1 MTMAE
6 RYEDDYIVPFEM
18 GLQSS
23 ETILMWGLG
32 GLAWLISLISM
43 GFLLGWNVTAFGMIM
58 YAFGLILVLGS
69 QIVSSYDPIKTT
81 RFPVNGL
88 LLWLWILVLSFFILL
103 KGWSVYIGSSGT
115 GTVIFIIA
123 FIAISILAT
132 GGLLVANFLTSTK
145 IVTWMNQPM
154 NTFFLVAGIGA
165 TLASVLHMGFSN
177 SDLMFID
184 KLSFMDW
191 LLIAVFAF
199 SYLLFIELNHA
210 AHRFNEIISYAKKK
224 AVGEFSLTPVINNY
238 YIMGFILMVI
248 VLVAFI
254 TLLVVNFFLR
264 WVAPFF
270 NENVAD
276 SVMMNTV
283 YSLFL
288 TSMVLLIPLFIVMIL
303 FFSYRAKKEKE
314 EEDALRRNAEKSQ
327 RAVY

>member
-1 MTMAE
+1 MAE

-32 GLAWLISLISM
+32 GITWLISFLAM
-43 GFLLGWNVTAFGMIM
+43 GFMLGWNLTAFGIIM
-58 YAFGLILVLGS
+58 YALGLLLVLGS
-69 QIVSSYDPIKTT
+69 QVVSPYDPMKTT
-81 RFPVNGL
+81 RFPVTGL
-88 LLWLWILVLSFFILL
+88 LLWLWILILSFFILF

-115 GTVIFIIA
+115 GAVVFVII

-132 GGLLVANFLTSTK
+132 GGLLVANFMTTIK
-145 IVTWMNQPM
+145 IVNWMNQTM
-154 NTFFLVAGIGA
+154 NTFLLVAGIGA
-165 TLASVLHMGFSN
+165 TLASIIHMGFSN
-177 SDLMFID
+177 SELIFID
-184 KLSFMDW
+184 KLSFVDW
-191 LLIAVFAF
+191 LLVAVFAF
-199 SYLLFIELNHA
+199 NYLLFIELNHA

-248 VLVAFI
+248 INVAFLV
-254 TLLVVNFFLR
+254 LLVVNFFLR
-264 WVAPFF
+264 WVSPFF
-270 NENVAD
+270 NETLSS
-276 SVMMNTV
+276 SVMMNSV

-288 TSMVLLIPLFIVMIL
+288 TSMLILVPLFILMIL

-314 EEDALRRNAEKSQ
+314 EEESLRRSTDKGQ

>member
-1 MTMAE
+1 MAE

-18 GLQSS
+18 GLQAS

-32 GLAWLISLISM
+32 ALCWLVSLVAM
-43 GFLLGWNVTAFGMIM
+43 GILIGWNLTAFGIIM
-58 YAFGLILVLGS
+58 YALGLIFVLGS
-69 QIVSSYDPIKTT
+69 QVVSPYDPMRTT
-81 RFPVNGL
+81 RFPLTGL

-115 GTVIFIIA
+115 GTVIFVIT
-123 FIAISILAT
+123 FIAVSILAT
-132 GGLLVANFLTSTK
+132 GGLLVANFMTDIK
-145 IVTWMNQPM
+145 IVNWMNQPM
-154 NTFFLVAGIGA
+154 NTFLLVAGIGA
-165 TLASVLHMGFSN
+165 TMASVLHMGFSN

-184 KLSFMDW
+184 KLSFGQW
-191 LLIAVFAF
+191 LLLAIFAMD
-199 SYLLFIELNHA
+199 YLLFLELNHA

-248 VLVAFI
+248 INVAFLV
-254 TLLVVNFFLR
+254 LLVVNFFLR
-264 WVAPFF
+264 WVSPFF
-270 NENVAD
+270 NETLSS
-276 SVMMNTV
+276 SVMMNSV

-288 TSMVLLIPLFIVMIL
+288 TSMLILVPLFILMIL

-314 EEDALRRNAEKSQ
+314 EEESLRRSTDKGQ